1 MASTTDIRKGLRL
14 EIDKVPYRVI
24 EHQFVKPGKGQ
35 AFTRAKIRNLLTGN
49 VIERTW
55 KSGESVEIADIEEH
69 KMTYSWAEGDD
80 LVFMD
85 SATGDQ
91 INVGKDKIG
100 DDVKWIAEGMD
111 LNVTLYNGNPIGV
124 ELPPTV
130 VLQITSSE
138 PGIKGDTASGAT
150 KPATL
155 STGAV
160 VNVPLF
166 IKEGEWIKVDTD
178 SGELPRARE
187 QVVRHGERVGRSA
200 TRRACRSAAR
210 TCARACASRRA
221 PRRHRRRSARSPS
234 ALRLEGRRRRRA
246 WRPCC
251 RTICRSTSSRC
262 PMLRVL
268 RAKPTRFSSPR
279 SSANDTAHAASKSPL
294 SPVLRTCGNKSARRP
309 PSFARWSS
317 VRLSVVV
324 DLLGARRPRRRSR
337 PDSSRTIAAKPG
349 HQSVYPAPW
358 RA

>member
-1 MASTTDIRKGLRL
+1 MGTTTDIRKGLRL
-14 EIDKVPYRVI
+14 QIDNVPYRVI

-55 KSGESVEIADIEEH
+55 KSGESVEVADIEER

-100 DDVKWIAEGMD
+100 DDVKWISEGMD
-111 LNVTLYNGNPIGV
+111 LDITLYNGNPIGV

-130 VLQITSSE
+130 VLQITNSE

-178 SGELPRARE
+178 SGNYL
-187 QVVRHGERVGRSA
+187 ERV
-200 TRRACRSAAR
+200 
-210 TCARACASRRA
+210 
-221 PRRHRRRSARSPS
+221 
-234 ALRLEGRRRRRA
+234 
-246 WRPCC
+246 
-251 RTICRSTSSRC
+251 
-262 PMLRVL
+262 
-268 RAKPTRFSSPR
+268 
-279 SSANDTAHAASKSPL
+279 
-294 SPVLRTCGNKSARRP
+294 NK
-309 PSFARWSS
+309 
-317 VRLSVVV
+317 
-324 DLLGARRPRRRSR
+324 
-337 PDSSRTIAAKPG
+337 
-349 HQSVYPAPW
+349 
-358 RA
+358 